1 MYTKGGVPVPLT
13 ELERQE
19 LAELR
24 QENEK
29 LKKEYEALDIR
40 ARNFA
45 RESFLIELMGEHCI
59 TPEEY
64 AQGLKEFSIEFNTDR
79 FLVVAIQNDNDLTN
93 FISPHTATQEGLRY
107 VRFLVRNVVEELIN
121 EKNHCQVILVRGGTY
136 ALVNLKEDTET
147 GLASVY
153 DAARR
158 ATEIF
163 ESHYDSILNFSISRV
178 YEGCENIYKA
188 YDDVMELIQ
197 YRAMAGDETRV
208 LRYDLQTEAHL
219 PKERVEHF
227 EFEHALGSYIQSGDY
242 EAARELVH
250 KMLNA
255 EFNHTRPTV
264 QVFMI
269 RAYGIINDIL
279 HVFDSFE
286 EYFSPEFLVELQAGP
301 RIVNAVS
308 LADISRELDDIFDAI
323 IARQQAREQEPGW
336 VQRAVEYIDENYT
349 DQNLNVANVA
359 DAVSI
364 NPVYLSRMLKKYR
377 NIRPLDYIHQKRIEQ
392 AKILL
397 GQGTTVKDT
406 LTQVGYSSALTMNR
420 AFRKFEDTTPGAF
433 YREK

>member
-1 MYTKGGVPVPLT
+1 MPLT
-13 ELERQE
+13 DLERKELEQ
-19 LAELR
+19 LR
-24 QENEK
+24 LENQN
-29 LKKEYEALDIR
+29 LKKEYGELEIR
-40 ARNFA
+40 AKNFA
-45 RESFLIELMGEHCI
+45 RESFLIELMSDHCI
-59 TPEEY
+59 SPEEY
-64 AQGLKEFSIEFNTDR
+64 RESLEEFGIDFTSER
-79 FLVVAIQNDNDLTN
+79 FAVMAIQNDSDLASS
-93 FISPHTATQEGLRY
+93 ISPHTATQEGVRY
-107 VRFLVRNVVEELIN
+107 VRFLIRNVLEELIG
-121 EKNHCQVILVRGGTY
+121 EKNFCQVILVRGGTY
-136 ALVNLKEDTET
+136 ALINLKEDAET
-147 GLASVY
+147 GLTSVF
-153 DAARR
+153 AAAEK
-158 ATEIF
+158 ATKIF
-163 ESHYDSILNFSISRV
+163 ESHYDAIVTFSISRV
-178 YEGCENIYKA
+178 YEGYRNIYKA

-197 YRAMAGDETRV
+197 YRTMAGDETRV

-250 KMLNA
+250 RMLNA

-301 RIVNAVS
+301 RIVNAGS

-323 IARQQAREQEPGW
+323 IARQQAREQEPAW

-359 DAVSI
+359 DAVGI

-377 NIRPLDYIHQKRIEQ
+377 NIRPLEYIHQKRIEQ
-392 AKILL
+392 AKVLL

-420 AFRKFEDTTPGAF
+420 AFRKFENTTPGAF